1 LTNLLLTFVIVSVPY
16 INSYYMCS
24 KIRFWVFNTTVTIF
38 YVHHSGQV
46 IGGGDPMLRKGQLW
60 S

>member
-1 LTNLLLTFVIVSVPY
+1 
-16 INSYYMCS
+16 MCS

-38 YVHHSGQV
+38 YVHHRGQV